1 MGVRCCLV
9 LNISCTMIS
18 LVLFSI
24 ALQVVFSSE
33 ILDAIDL
40 EERSCRDVVVD
51 CAKHYSY
58 CQNSGWLSYM
68 QKNCKKTCGYC
79 GGGGS
84 SGGGSSGGGSS
95 GGGSS
100 GGNSG
105 TQGGSQIPQGKCG
118 QPSVAGGYSDTSSYI
133 VGGREA
139 TPHSI
144 PWQVSV
150 QTRSGFHFCGA
161 TIINNKY
168 ALTAAHCVKPGDNIY
183 IVAGAHSKRNWQN
196 DGGKK
201 YKVERIIKHRDYNK
215 GGSLKNDIALLKIY
229 NGIDLTTYAM
239 PACLPPKGYEYG
251 SNTQFLVSGWGTLSS
266 GGSSP
271 DKLMQV
277 TVPIVPF
284 EKCAR
289 QNRMDTSWRKVL
301 CAGLDQGGKDSCQG
315 DSGGPLVTKLN
326 GKYVLAGVVS
336 WGKGCAKAGYPG
348 VYTHVSHYI
357 DWLNQNMN

>member
-1 MGVRCCLV
+1 LV
-9 LNISCTMIS
+9 HHINCIMLSLLLLS
-18 LVLFSI
+18 LV
-24 ALQVVFSSE
+24 AQAVFSSE

-40 EERSCRDVVVD
+40 EERSCRDQVSD
-51 CAKHYSY
+51 CWKHYSY

-79 GGGGS
+79 GGGGGS
-84 SGGGSSGGGSS
+84 TGGGSTGGGSTGGGSSGGGNS
-95 GGGSS
+95 GNQGGSS
-100 GGNSG
+100 
-105 TQGGSQIPQGKCG
+105 IPQGKCG
-118 QPSVAGGYSDTSSYI
+118 QPSVSMYSDSSSYI
-133 VGGREA
+133 VGGKEA
-139 TPHSI
+139 RPHSI

-183 IVAGAHSKRNWQN
+183 IVAGAHSKRNWKN

-201 YKVERIIKHRDYNK
+201 YKVERIIKHRDYNR

-229 NGIDLTTYAM
+229 QGIDLTTYAM
-239 PACLPPKGYEYG
+239 PACLPPKGHEYQNG
-251 SNTQFLVSGWGTLSS
+251 TPFLVSGWGTLSS

-277 TVPIVPF
+277 TVPLVPF
-284 EKCAR
+284 EKCAN
-289 QNRMDTSWRKVL
+289 QNRMDKNWRKVI
-301 CAGLDQGGKDSCQG
+301 CAGLDRGGKDSCQG
-315 DSGGPLVTKLN
+315 DSGGPLVTKLG
-326 GKYVLAGVVS
+326 GKWTLAGVVS

-357 DWLNQNMN
+357 DWLSQNMN